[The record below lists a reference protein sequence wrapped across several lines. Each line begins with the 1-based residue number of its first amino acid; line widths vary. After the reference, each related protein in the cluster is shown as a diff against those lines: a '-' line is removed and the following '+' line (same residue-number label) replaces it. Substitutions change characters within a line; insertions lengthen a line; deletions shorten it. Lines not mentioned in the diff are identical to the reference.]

1 MYFTRKHFFIVT
13 FFLLS
18 IKAYSQTPAYRWEP
32 GISISKRLTNKWQ
45 ANGQFKARIRAN
57 NYGEQQ
63 WNPKLLMIDARGY
76 LTYTLFNQSKL
87 TIGYLTRTNNPL
99 EEDSNEKRI
108 IEQYA
113 FFSQINKYRYTHKIT
128 LEQRMR
134 EINYIGRL
142 RYALSFDFPLN
153 GEKLDKQEMYFYS
166 KVGMLYSFNSYT
178 QGLENRAALGIGRML
193 KSGHRFQLDLESRLS
208 GLMNWN
214 DRSLALQFNTV
225 YYISY

>member
-1 MYFTRKHFFIVT
+1 MYFTRKHFLILI
-13 FFLLS
+13 FFLISS
-18 IKAYSQTPAYRWEP
+18 IAFSQTPVYRWEP

-45 ANGQFKARIRAN
+45 ANAQLKTRIRAN
-57 NYGEQQ
+57 DYGDQQ

-76 LTYTLFNQSKL
+76 LTYTLFNQSRL

-113 FFSQINKYRYTHKIT
+113 FFNQISKYRYTHKIT

-134 EINYIGRL
+134 ETNYIGRL
-142 RYALSFDFPLN
+142 RYALSLDFPFN
-153 GEKLDKQEMYFYS
+153 GEKLDKREMYFYS
-166 KVGMLYSFNSYT
+166 KVGMLYSFNSYRR
-178 QGLENRAALGIGRML
+178 GLENRAAIGIGRMFN
-193 KSGHRFQLDLESRLS
+193 SGHRLQLDFESRLS
-208 GLMNWN
+208 GLI
-214 DRSLALQFNTV
+214 DRDNRSMAIQFNTV